1 MILLS
6 VLAVMLQLMAVKIT
20 LNVLLE
26 MYPSLKTQASPMKG
40 TKMEL
45 TDKQYFCYTNYT
57 YDKEFYVMT
66 TNASETGEWETC
78 VFCND
83 PVTGIRDF
91 ESLVEQIRFS
101 SQDEAKQNHTDIL
114 YKWNTLGVV

>member
-1 MILLS
+1 
-6 VLAVMLQLMAVKIT
+6 
-20 LNVLLE
+20 
-26 MYPSLKTQASPMKG
+26 
-40 TKMEL
+40 MEL
-45 TDKQYFCYTNYT
+45 TDKQYFCFTNYT

-91 ESLVEQIRFS
+91 ESLVEQIRFN
-101 SQDEAKQNHTDIL
+101 SQDEAKQMHSDIL